1 MLMQAHKAKVGV
13 NLQYKFSEL
22 VNISELKELIESIYS
37 ITGISCFIKDA
48 KGESITL
55 NNYNKICE
63 KFYKDDLL
71 DRFDQYEAEKIILE
85 RIEKGDEYAV
95 YRCKN
100 NLIYMG
106 APIIIDGDYRAI
118 LFAGQVF
125 SKEPNIGCFKSQE
138 RNSKFDEEEYIKNV
152 KKIPVLSEKK
162 TSEIISVLCKLAKI
176 LGEFAQRHL
185 KELEANKKLSE
196 SYIELSNVYQ
206 QLSIAEKEL
215 RHQYEEMEKMAYYDL
230 VTNLPNWNFFSKK
243 LNEYTSNYA
252 SNNLGRFAVFKI
264 DLDNFKTVNDT
275 YGHEYGDK
283 LLKAMGES
291 IQRNL
296 GRDFVVSRTGGD
308 EFLILQPR
316 INNKSDAVDTAEKLL
331 NTLNGLWEIDEKEFF
346 AAISIGITIYP
357 DDSSECAEILR
368 NVDIAVNKAKD
379 LGKNL
384 YKFFEFSMH
393 DEIMRKAELEKQLRN
408 AIKCNEFMLYYQP
421 QVNVENRKIV
431 SFEALIRWNNKK
443 FGWISPEEFIT
454 LAEETGLIIPIG
466 EWVFRTACL
475 QDKEWKEQGYVYD
488 FISVNVSAI
497 QLQKSDFV
505 NVVKKILQETN
516 TKPESLEIEIT
527 ESVMMESLD
536 LNLNALN
543 ELRSMGLRVALDDFG
558 TGYSSLNYLKSL
570 PINTL
575 KIDKTF
581 VDGLCKNSYEEII
594 TEQII
599 KLAHKMNLEVV
610 AEGVELEEQLKS
622 LEGKN
627 CNKIQGY
634 YFAKP
639 LPPEEIGFFIKSSEL

>member
-1 MLMQAHKAKVGV
+1 MLIQVHKAKVGV
-13 NLQYKFSEL
+13 DLRYKFSDL
-22 VNISELKELIESIYS
+22 VNVGELKELIESIYS
-37 ITGISCFIKDA
+37 MTGISCFIRDA
-48 KGESITL
+48 NGDSIILT
-55 NNYNKICE
+55 NYNRICE
-63 KFYKDDLL
+63 EFYKDDLL
-71 DRFDQYEAEKIILE
+71 DRFGKYEAEKIILE
-85 RIEKGDEYAV
+85 RIKKGDDYAI

-106 APIIIDGDYRAI
+106 APVLIDGNYMAT

-125 SKEPNIGCFKSQE
+125 SKEPNIDFFKIQE
-138 RNSKFDEEEYIKNV
+138 KNSKFDEEEYIKNI
-152 KKIPVLSEKK
+152 KKIPVVSEKK
-162 TSEIISVLCKLAKI
+162 AMEIVRVLCRIGKI
-176 LGEFAQRHL
+176 LGEFGRRHL

-206 QLSIAEKEL
+206 KLSTEDQEL

-230 VTNLPNWNFFSKK
+230 VTDLPNWNFFSKK
-243 LNEYTSNYA
+243 LNDYTTNYDN
-252 SNNLGRFAVFKI
+252 SNLGRFAVFKI

-291 IQRNL
+291 IQRDL
-296 GRDFVVSRTGGD
+296 RKDFVVARTGGD
-308 EFLILQPR
+308 EFSILQPE
-316 INNKSDAVDTAEKLL
+316 INSKLDAVDTAEKLL

-346 AAISIGITIYP
+346 AAVSIGITIYP
-357 DDSSECAEILR
+357 DDSKECAGILR

-393 DEIMRKAELEKQLRN
+393 DEIMRKAELEKQLRK

-443 FGWISPEEFIT
+443 FGWISPGEFIG

-466 EWVFRTACL
+466 EWVLRTACL

-505 NVVKKILQETN
+505 SAVKKILQDTN
-516 TKPESLEIEIT
+516 TRPESLEIEIT

-543 ELRSMGLRVALDDFG
+543 ELRNMGLRVALDDFG

-639 LPPEEIGFFIKSSEL
+639 LPPEEIGSFIKNSGL